1 MFENNKDLV
10 IDGIFFSAP
19 KCIYQILIIRVKDN
33 HSTKYT
39 TICFALCKNK
49 IEQLYKWIISEI
61 NKNIN
66 IKNGKKFKNKNV
78 DIYFEIT
85 LSNAIINNWNIC
97 YIS

>member
-10 IDGIFFSAP
+10 IDGTFFSAH
-19 KCIYQILIIRVKDN
+19 KCIYQILIIKVKDN

-39 TICFALCKNK
+39 TICFTLCKNK
-49 IEQLYKWIISEI
+49 TEQIYKWIISEI

-66 IKNGKKFKNKNV
+66 IKNGKAFKPKNV